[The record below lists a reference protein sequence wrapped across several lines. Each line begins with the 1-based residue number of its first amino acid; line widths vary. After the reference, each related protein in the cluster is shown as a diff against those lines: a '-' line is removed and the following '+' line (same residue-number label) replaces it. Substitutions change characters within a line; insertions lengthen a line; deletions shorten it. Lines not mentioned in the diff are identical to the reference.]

1 MTLNYYW
8 VLAGEG
14 AGEGTGEGTG
24 EGAGEDGVEGAEEN
38 KTGGG
43 VEEAVMGD
51 RCLFLSLF

>member
-14 AGEGTGEGTG
+14 AGEGTGE
-24 EGAGEDGVEGAEEN
+24 DGVEGVGEN

-43 VEEAVMGD
+43 VEGTVMGD
-51 RCLFLSLF
+51 RCLFLSLL